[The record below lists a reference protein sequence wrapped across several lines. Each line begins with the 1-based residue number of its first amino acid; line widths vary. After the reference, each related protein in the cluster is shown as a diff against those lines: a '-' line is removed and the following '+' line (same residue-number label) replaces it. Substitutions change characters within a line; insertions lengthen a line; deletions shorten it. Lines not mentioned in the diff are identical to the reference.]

1 MSKLIIITGFL
12 ATLKTTISLRLS
24 KDLGIPSL
32 NKDSIKEI
40 LGETIGFTNREENLK
55 LSFATFQL
63 MKFMMMKNMDLNID
77 TIIESNFKPSEIKE
91 LENACRR
98 QNIQILTI
106 YLFGDVDVLYQ
117 RYIDRQPNRHPVHT
131 STGLISYE
139 MFKQSMS
146 QYRKEDCIGEVV
158 SFDTTKFN
166 EDIYHDILHTVEGF
180 SKSNT

>member
-24 KDLGIPSL
+24 KDLGIPCF

-40 LGETIGFTNREENLK
+40 LGENIGFTNREENFK

-63 MKFMMMKNMDLNID
+63 MKFMVMKNMDLNID
-77 TIIESNFKPSEIKE
+77 TIIESNFKPSEMKE
-91 LENACRR
+91 LENACHH
-98 QNIQILTI
+98 QNIQILTVF
-106 YLFGDVDVLYQ
+106 LFGDVDVLYQ

-139 MFKQSMS
+139 IFEQSMN
-146 QYRKEDCIGEVV
+146 QYQKEDGIGQVV
-158 SFDTTKFN
+158 SFDTTEFN
-166 EDIYHDILHTVEGF
+166 EDIYHEILQRVEDF
-180 SKSNT
+180 SKGYA